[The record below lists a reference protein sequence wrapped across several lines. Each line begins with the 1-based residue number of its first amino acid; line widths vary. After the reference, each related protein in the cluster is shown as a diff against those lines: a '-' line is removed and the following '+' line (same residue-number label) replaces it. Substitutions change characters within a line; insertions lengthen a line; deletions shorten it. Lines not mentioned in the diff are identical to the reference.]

1 MNFGS
6 YVGQCLTSSDE
17 FDASLTIAHKKPI
30 PINFDNL
37 ELQSCI
43 EGGQL
48 CIRLGIQSKPGAN
61 NELTLEADALPLKP
75 GMTYP
80 IGPKSLPV
88 RARFGLEGYLEHLPD
103 IYWGNLDVNHIYTDK
118 AGKTSI
124 NVSFSIGWDDDDGND
139 DGNND
144 GNDGEE
150 SS

>member
-48 CIRLGIQSKPGAN
+48 CIRLGFKASLAPIMSCPLR
-61 NELTLEADALPLKP
+61 LTR
-75 GMTYP
+75 
-80 IGPKSLPV
+80 S
-88 RARFGLEGYLEHLPD
+88 R
-103 IYWGNLDVNHIYTDK
+103 
-118 AGKTSI
+118 
-124 NVSFSIGWDDDDGND
+124 
-139 DGNND
+139 
-144 GNDGEE
+144 
-150 SS
+150 